1 MTDWTLR
8 LVTCAGLLALVG
20 RAPAAATPEIL
31 GAALAG
37 SVLLVI
43 CVAAAALVRRRLSP
57 ARVPA

>member
-20 RAPAAATPEIL
+20 RAPAAASPEIL

-43 CVAAAALVRRRLSP
+43 CIAAVTLVRRRP
-57 ARVPA
+57 AAVRVPA